1 MEAPARPSLPPGNEP
16 LVPIEQEARL
26 APTAGLEAAGKRKIT
41 ALAGNRIV
49 MHR

>member
-1 MEAPARPSLPPGNEP
+1 MNLKFRPPWPWEIIP
-16 LVPIEQEARL
+16 VPIEQEARL